1 MVNIYHHFGYNMYE
15 FGKVRYNYTEVI
27 NMLIK
32 LNSKI
37 IKLVIDRNYWKLVQ
51 KDASE
56 KEKKLIKYKIKEIDE
71 KLIKMNVPIKKS
83 ITDSID
89 KIYTAFSQANPQL
102 CDNEIIKLFP
112 KNISLKVKGE

>member
-1 MVNIYHHFGYNMYE
+1 MFV
-15 FGKVRYNYTEVI
+15 
-27 NMLIK
+27 K

-56 KEKKLIKYKIKEIDE
+56 KEKRLIKYKIKEIDE
-71 KLIKMNVPIKKS
+71 KLIKMNIPVKKP

-89 KIYTAFSQANPQL
+89 KLYIAFSQANPQL
-102 CDNEIIKLFP
+102 CDNEIVKLFP
-112 KNISLKVKGE
+112 KNISLEIKGE

>member
-1 MVNIYHHFGYNMYE
+1 MF
-15 FGKVRYNYTEVI
+15 
-27 NMLIK
+27 IK

-37 IKLVIDRNYWKLVQ
+37 IKLVVNRNYWKLVQ

-56 KEKKLIKYKIKEIDE
+56 KEKRIIKFKIAEIDE

-112 KNISLKVKGE
+112 KNIFLEVNK

>member
-1 MVNIYHHFGYNMYE
+1 MFV
-15 FGKVRYNYTEVI
+15 
-27 NMLIK
+27 K

-37 IKLVIDRNYWKLVQ
+37 IKLVVNRNYWKLVQ
-51 KDASE
+51 KDVPE
-56 KEKKLIKYKIKEIDE
+56 KEKRIIKFKIAEIDE
-71 KLIKMNVPIKKS
+71 KLMKMNIPIKKS

-112 KNISLKVKGE
+112 KNISLEVRGE

>member
-1 MVNIYHHFGYNMYE
+1 MF
-15 FGKVRYNYTEVI
+15 
-27 NMLIK
+27 IK

-37 IKLVIDRNYWKLVQ
+37 IKLVVNRNYWKLVQ
-51 KDASE
+51 KDVPE
-56 KEKKLIKYKIKEIDE
+56 KEKRIIKFKIAEIDE

-112 KNISLKVKGE
+112 KNISLEVKGK

>member
-1 MVNIYHHFGYNMYE
+1 MF
-15 FGKVRYNYTEVI
+15 
-27 NMLIK
+27 IK

-37 IKLVIDRNYWKLVQ
+37 IKLVVNRNYWKLVQ

-56 KEKKLIKYKIKEIDE
+56 KEKRIIKFKIAEIDE
-71 KLIKMNVPIKKS
+71 KLIKMKVPIKKS

-112 KNISLKVKGE
+112 KNISLEVKGK